1 MTTVYIVRHAEVVY
15 PQDEQ
20 GRRLMYPLNAPIS
33 NDGKNQLTGFAR
45 NLQERGIV
53 FDSIETSPAT
63 RAVESAQILS
73 NILGGEITQNA
84 AFTDS
89 HVPGYIGI
97 PISLQQELMDKG
109 EDIYQNPRSS
119 DQELYDEIAKRML
132 QGFNDLV
139 KRNEGETVA
148 LVSHGDPIRLLM
160 YRLQHPEGEIPN
172 MSILSKEGYLKRG
185 EAYCV
190 KIDEYKRIVE
200 TELLS
205 TLGLKPGE
213 RENYTDQP
221 EGNRERKT

>member
-15 PQDEQ
+15 PRDEL
-20 GRRLMYPLNAPIS
+20 GKKLMYPLSAPIS
-33 NDGKNQLTGFAR
+33 SEGKNQLVDFAR

-53 FDSIETSPAT
+53 FNNIETSPAT

-73 NILGGEITQNA
+73 NILGGEIIPNA

-119 DQELYDEIAKRML
+119 DQEPYDAITKRML

-139 KRNEGETVA
+139 KKNEGKTVA

-160 YRLQHPEGEIPN
+160 YRLEHPEGEIPN

-190 KIDEYKRIVE
+190 KIGEYGRIVE
-200 TELLS
+200 TELIS
-205 TLGLKPGE
+205 NLGLKPGE
-213 RENYTDQP
+213 REIYMDQR
-221 EGNRERKT
+221 GGSERGT